1 MVPEED
7 PKEVIPHVVA
17 APPES
22 PITPPSLSESFS
34 DYEFIAPVTSNGTLW
49 VPPPGS
55 KFNVRGPSFVSV
67 PPSHLLGREVKR
79 LREDTKSLYGSVR
92 TLEWGM
98 RTCQTESDDTRTGVD
113 REGRARYQEK
123 IRKLERLVDA
133 LEVSNTLMAMD
144 KDMIKRYFF
153 SMLVWLSEFMRWGA
167 IEACPR
173 KSIDVLAVY
182 GDAKHSEPHGPP
194 DGPKVEGILL
204 KIYREFFQEITKP
217 LTLLTQKNKKYEWD
231 GKQKEAFRILKVKL
245 CNAPMLALP
254 DRPHDFVELDMRQ
267 RHWIEFYRDYDC
279 EIRYHLGKVNVVA
292 DSLSRRTLK
301 KVLGTQL
308 DMSMAY
314 YPQTDGQK
322 EPVEIVDREVK
333 KLKRRRILIVKV
345 RWNSKRGAKFTWERE
360 ENFKS

>member
-1 MVPEED
+1 MVEPLSPDHVFDFLTDDPAHDFEDSNMVPEED

-22 PITPPSLSESFS
+22 PITPPSLLEPFS
-34 DYEFIAPVTSNGTLW
+34 NSEFIAPVTSNGTLW
-49 VPPPGS
+49 VPPPGR
-55 KFNVRGPSFVSV
+55 KFKVRGPSFVSV

-98 RTCQTESDDTRTGVD
+98 RTCQTKSDDTRTGVD

-123 IRKLERLVDA
+123 MRKLERLVDA

-144 KDMIKRYFF
+144 RDMIKRDFF
-153 SMLVWLSEFMRWGA
+153 SMLVWLSEFMGWGA

-182 GDAKHSEPHGPP
+182 GDAKPSEPHGPP
-194 DGPKVEGILL
+194 DGP
-204 KIYREFFQEITKP
+204 
-217 LTLLTQKNKKYEWD
+217 N
-231 GKQKEAFRILKVKL
+231 
-245 CNAPMLALP
+245 
-254 DRPHDFVELDMRQ
+254 
-267 RHWIEFYRDYDC
+267 DYDC
-279 EIRYHLGKVNVVA
+279 EIRYHLGKVNVVT

-301 KVLGTQL
+301 KALGTQL

-314 YPQTDGQK
+314 HPQTDGQSERTIQTLKDMLKACVNYFVGKIMQETK
-322 EPVEIVDREVK
+322 EKIVQIKER
-333 KLKRRRILIVKV
+333 LKTARDLQ
-345 RWNSKRGAKFTWERE
+345 
-360 ENFKS
+360 KSYANK